1 MILLRIETERLKLG
15 MFIFPSSEPAITIA
29 AYILNN
35 VLVFDISGADAVK
48 CYDCVTSFANL
59 SLAIFLY
66 CDPLSF

>member
-1 MILLRIETERLKLG
+1 
-15 MFIFPSSEPAITIA
+15 MFIFTSSEPALIIG

-35 VLVFDISGADAVK
+35 VLIFDLSGADVVK
-48 CYDCVTSFANL
+48 YYDCVTSFANL